1 MKQFLFSPTK
11 QFQYASGKLLA
22 GGKIYVYFK
31 DTENLA
37 PLFNADES
45 YHSNPIILDANGRAS
60 VKADDTYEYRL
71 EVFSMEDILQFTCNA
86 FYAGEGSGGGGDTFI
101 VRHDESLSGN
111 GTSQHPLGVINI
123 PLAVDDTM
131 TAYEEVI
138 EGTSA
143 LVLGVESNWFN
154 TTFGGALSAKADT
167 SALEYCYNDLNS
179 QIGTKL
185 DSTAYNLS
193 NYYNKQETNNILTG
207 YTTTSD
213 FNTSIDNIQNTKQDI
228 LTFGYN
234 SSNEIISINTSGIAG
249 NSNIFPMTGSDGVT
263 NYIMNLN
270 CSGLTANAGALGHG
284 YTLNLNPNS
293 VTYRSDSN
301 VYSASW
307 RDITKTPNI
316 SAISLI
322 TGTTAYSYNSNELNG
337 LVQVNIVMPYVYD
350 EVSNNYKVTLENDEF
365 TGLQSGCYYQYM
377 KTNFD
382 GSPRWV
388 LCNSGSYWI

>member
-71 EVFSMEDILQFTCNA
+71 EVYSMEDILQFTCNA
-86 FYAGEGSGGGGDTFI
+86 FYAGDGSGSGGTFI

-111 GTSQHPLGVINI
+111 GTSQYPLGVINI

-167 SALEYCYNDLNS
+167 SALEDCYNDLS
-179 QIGTKL
+179 GQIGTKL
-185 DSTAYNLS
+185 DSTAYDLS

-213 FNTSIDNIQNTKQDI
+213 FNTSITNIQNTKQDT

-234 SSNEIISINTSGIAG
+234 SSNEISSINNSGIAG
-249 NSNIFPMTGSDGVT
+249 NSEIFPVTGTDGVT

-270 CSGLTANAGALGHG
+270 CSGLSANAGGQGHG
-284 YTLNLNPNS
+284 YSLNLNTNS

-322 TGTTAYSYNSNELNG
+322 TGTTAYSFNNNELNG
-337 LVQVNIVMPYVYD
+337 LMQVNIIMPYVYD
-350 EVSNNYKVTLENDEF
+350 EVSNNYKVTLENQEF
-365 TGLQSGCYYQYM
+365 IGLQSGCYYNYM
-377 KTNFD
+377 KTNIE
-382 GSPRWV
+382 GTNRWV
-388 LCNSGSYWI
+388 MCGSGYYSI

>member
-1 MKQFLFSPTK
+1 MNQFLFSPTK

-37 PLFNADES
+37 PLFNVDGS

-86 FYAGEGSGGGGDTFI
+86 FYAGDGSGSGGTFI

-111 GTSQHPLGVINI
+111 GTSQYPLGVINI

-138 EGTSA
+138 DGASA

-154 TTFGGALSAKADT
+154 TTFSGALSAKADT
-167 SALEYCYNDLNS
+167 SALEHCYNDLS
-179 QIGTKL
+179 GQIGTKL
-185 DSTAYNLS
+185 DSTAYDLS

-213 FNTSIDNIQNTKQDI
+213 FDTSINNLQNTKQNT

-234 SSNEIISINTSGIAG
+234 GSNEISSINNSGIAG
-249 NSNIFPMTGSDGVT
+249 NSVMFPMTGTDGNT
-263 NYIMNLN
+263 TYIMNLN
-270 CSGLTANAGALGHG
+270 CSGLSANAGAQGHG
-284 YTLNLNPNS
+284 YALNLNTNS
-293 VTYRSDSN
+293 LIYRSDSN

-307 RDITKTPNI
+307 RDVTKTPNI
-316 SAISLI
+316 SAISLVS
-322 TGTTAYSYNSNELNG
+322 GTTAYSFNSNELNG
-337 LVQVNIVMPYVYD
+337 LMQVNIIMPYIYD
-350 EVSNNYKVTLENDEF
+350 EVSNNYKVILENEEF
-365 TGLQSGCYYQYM
+365 IGLQSGCYYTYM
-377 KTNFD
+377 KTNVE
-382 GSPRWV
+382 GTNRWV
-388 LCNSGSYWI
+388 MCVSGNYSI